1 MLLSALYCP
10 LSHTL
15 SKVSDLGGRGEGLGG
30 GRESVCSDV
39 EFETCPTLHVR
50 PALVSNHTSV
60 KRDLTLHVRPAL
72 VSKETYTSFKRDLPH
87 STCETC
93 TSVKRDLPHST
104 CETCPNST
112 MILHVRP
119 VPGRSLTAVECPAK
133 HSDSRTLCGHTFSK
147 VIAPVFTI

>member
-30 GRESVCSDV
+30 GRERVCSDV

-50 PALVSNHTSV
+50 PALVSN
-60 KRDLTLHVRPAL
+60 
-72 VSKETYTSFKRDLPH
+72 ETYTSVKRDLPH

-93 TSVKRDLPHST
+93 TSVKRDLH
-104 CETCPNST
+104 
-112 MILHVRP
+112 
-119 VPGRSLTAVECPAK
+119 
-133 HSDSRTLCGHTFSK
+133 
-147 VIAPVFTI
+147 